1 MTGTWLG
8 IDTTASPGGVALV
21 ADGMIL
27 MESILPVRALH
38 SEKLLPAVS
47 QLMGSLDISGEELSG
62 IAISAGPGSYTGLR
76 IGIATAMGLA
86 AGWGVSVKGVS
97 TLRTIVSALPETA
110 VLGCV
115 KARRGE
121 VFAGG
126 FHSSN
131 PLSREIVPQGLY
143 SADEL
148 TRLLQG
154 GTFLAVGTG
163 RQELPDIPGI
173 LWANP
178 LMDCPRPS
186 LTAFCGALL
195 AAENGFDDTVEP
207 LYLREF
213 NQRIKKK

>member
-21 ADGMIL
+21 ADGMLL

-47 QLMGSLDISGEELSG
+47 QLMNSLDIRGEELSG

-86 AGWGVSVKGVS
+86 TGWGVPVKGVS

-110 VLGCV
+110 VLGCIR
-115 KARRGE
+115 ARRGE

-131 PLSREIVPQGLY
+131 PLSREIIPQGLY

-148 TRLLQG
+148 TQLLQG
-154 GTFLAVGTG
+154 GSFLAAGTG
-163 RQELPDIPGI
+163 RQELPDIPGVF
-173 LWANP
+173 WANP
-178 LMDCPRPS
+178 LLDCPRPS
-186 LTAFCGALL
+186 LTAFCGAVI
-195 AAENGFDDTVEP
+195 AAETGFDTNVEP
-207 LYLREF
+207 LYLRDF
-213 NQRIKKK
+213 NQRIKEK